1 MLTTTTIGMFGGLG
15 LTWTAGPDFSCMAT
29 ADGDSICYAKA
40 AANDAIVRQ
49 FQSLLNRYAKALGFT
64 VLAVDGK
71 IGKLTRDAI
80 GTVAQY
86 VFGKTPNTASDAVLR
101 ALADSHG
108 VINMPDI
115 RTLNVE
121 FGKLAP
127 SAPTTT
133 ATPSPQGVAPKASMS
148 KKWTMLGVAAGAAV
162 VVVVGSVVAYR
173 STRAA

>member
-1 MLTTTTIGMFGGLG
+1 MLTTTTIGMFGGFG
-15 LTWTAGPDFSCMAT
+15 LTWTAGPDFSCAST
-29 ADGDSICYAKA
+29 PDGDSICYAKA
-40 AANDAIVRQ
+40 AANDAVVRQ

-64 VLAVDGK
+64 MLATDGK

-115 RTLNVE
+115 RTLSVE

-127 SAPTTT
+127 SAPT
-133 ATPSPQGVAPKASMS
+133 ATPSSPSDVASKAPMS
-148 KKWTMLGVAAGAAV
+148 KKWTMLGVAAGAAI
-162 VVVVGSVVAYR
+162 VVVVGSVAAYR